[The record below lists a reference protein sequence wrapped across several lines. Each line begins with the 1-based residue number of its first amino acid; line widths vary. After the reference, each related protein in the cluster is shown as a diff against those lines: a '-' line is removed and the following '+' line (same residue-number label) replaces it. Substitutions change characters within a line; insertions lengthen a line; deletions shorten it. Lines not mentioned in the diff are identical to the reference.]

1 MNKFFL
7 LIISGLLLHIIP
19 CSGSPVLLL
28 QNGSIEF
35 EQSIQIIEQSE
46 ISIDD
51 KNGIPE
57 GFNAI
62 ESTGIIVKEN
72 KRLVAAL
79 LTVTLG
85 MLGVHRIYLG
95 SKPWIPLVYLLT
107 FGGGFFILPLIDL
120 IAILTAPDIDKY
132 LDNPRVFMWIDPEG
146 KANKTEGAE

>member
-19 CSGSPVLLL
+19 CSGSPLLLL
-28 QNGSIEF
+28 QTGLVDF
-35 EQSIQIIEQSE
+35 QQSIQIIDQSG
-46 ISIDD
+46 ISIDE
-51 KNGIPE
+51 KSGIPE

-79 LTVTLG
+79 LTLTLG
-85 MLGVHRIYLG
+85 MLGVHRIYMG

-120 IAILTAPDIDKY
+120 IAILTTPDIDKY
-132 LDNPRVFMWIDPEG
+132 LDNPRVFMWIEPEE
-146 KANKTEGAE
+146 KKRD